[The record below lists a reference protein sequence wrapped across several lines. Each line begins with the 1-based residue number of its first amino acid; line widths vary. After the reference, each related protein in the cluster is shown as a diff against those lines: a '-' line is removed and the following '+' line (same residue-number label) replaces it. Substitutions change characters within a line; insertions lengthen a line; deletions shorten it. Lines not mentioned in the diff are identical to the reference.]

1 VLLKIVSGTPTFQ
14 FVIPPSPALRTDS
27 SRALVVD
34 DDGEVRHTLVRV
46 LRSLG
51 LATLEAAN
59 GREALALLEEQGEV
73 PLIVSDLYMP
83 EMDGIAFLREVHRR
97 WPDVAFIMLTGVAE
111 VSTAVE
117 CLKHGAFDYIAKPF
131 LVDEVRARVDN
142 ALEKRRLV
150 LENRFLQQSYQE
162 RLESSIRELDQRN
175 KEQFVGQIQM
185 AVRMLEKK
193 DVYTRGHSQRV
204 SRYAVKTAVFLGF
217 TGEILDQIRL
227 GGELHDIGKI
237 GTRDSVL
244 QKPGPL
250 TPSEFEEIKKHV
262 TEGEEILQPLR
273 REHPLVLQI
282 VRNHHERVDGSG
294 FPDGLRGEAI
304 PMVARVVAV
313 VDAFDAMTTNRSYR
327 KPRAAGEAMEELVRF
342 AGVQFDSDVV
352 TAFQKAFPD
361 MEKLPISV

>member
-1 VLLKIVSGTPTFQ
+1 
-14 FVIPPSPALRTDS
+14 VISPLPAS
-27 SRALVVD
+27 STRRDDAPRALVVD
-34 DDGEVRHTLVRV
+34 DDVEVRRSLARV
-46 LRSLG
+46 LQSIG
-51 LATLEAAN
+51 LSTIEARN
-59 GREALALLEEQGEV
+59 GREALALLAERGEV
-73 PLIVSDLYMP
+73 PLIVSDLHMP
-83 EMDGIAFLREVHRR
+83 EMDGLTFLREVIRQ
-97 WPDVAFIMLTGVAE
+97 WPNVAFIMLTGVAE

-117 CLKHGAFDYIAKPF
+117 CLKHGAFDYLSKPF
-131 LVDEVRARVDN
+131 LIDEVRARVDN

-150 LENRFLQQSYQE
+150 LENRFLQRSYQE
-162 RLESSIRELDQRN
+162 RLEASIRELDQRN

-217 TGEILDQIRL
+217 TGDVLDQIRL

-237 GTRDSVL
+237 GTRDAVL
-244 QKPGPL
+244 LKPGPL
-250 TPSEFEEIKKHV
+250 TDSEFEEIKKHV

-273 REHPLVLQI
+273 RDHPLVLQI

-294 FPDGLRGEAI
+294 FPDGLVGEDI

-313 VDAFDAMTTNRSYR
+313 VDAFDAMTTNRTYR
-327 KPRAAGEAMEELVRF
+327 QLRAPGEALAELVRYS
-342 AGVQFDSDVV
+342 GVQFDQDVV

-361 MEKLPISV
+361 VEKLPINV

>member
-1 VLLKIVSGTPTFQ
+1 
-14 FVIPPSPALRTDS
+14 
-27 SRALVVD
+27 
-34 DDGEVRHTLVRV
+34 VRV

>member
-1 VLLKIVSGTPTFQ
+1 MTP
-14 FVIPPSPALRTDS
+14 PPTAQRTDPP
-27 SRALVVD
+27 RAMVVD
-34 DDGEVRHTLVRV
+34 DDGDVRHTLARV
-46 LRSLG
+46 LTSLG
-51 LATLEAAN
+51 LSTIEAGN
-59 GREALALLEEQGEV
+59 GREALALLEEHGEV

-83 EMDGIAFLREVHRR
+83 EMDGITFLREVHRR

-117 CLKHGAFDYIAKPF
+117 CLKHGACDYIAKPF
-131 LVDEVRARVDN
+131 IVEEVRARVDN

-150 LENRFLQQSYQE
+150 LENRFLQHSYQE
-162 RLESSIRELDQRN
+162 RLESSIRELDHRN

-217 TGEILDQIRL
+217 TGDVLDQIRL

-282 VRNHHERVDGSG
+282 VRNHHERLDGSG

-304 PMVARVVAV
+304 PMVARVVSV

-327 KPRAAGEAMEELVRF
+327 KPRAASDAMQELLRF
-342 AGVQFDSDVV
+342 AGIQFDPDVV
-352 TAFQKAFPD
+352 SAFQKAFPD
-361 MEKLPISV
+361 VEKLPISV